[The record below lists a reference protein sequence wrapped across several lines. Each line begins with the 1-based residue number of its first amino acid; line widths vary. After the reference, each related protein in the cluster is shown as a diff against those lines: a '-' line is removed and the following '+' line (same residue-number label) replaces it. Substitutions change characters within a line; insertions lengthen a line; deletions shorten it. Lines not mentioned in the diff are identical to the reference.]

1 MSNPLVQPLNLTAHA
16 RLEKS
21 LGYEYP
27 RRWVAWHWEPDIN
40 QLMYSDGKNVGTG
53 SALAWQVFLQHP
65 QIAPQIQD
73 YGLNQ
78 TDQYWLLLDRE
89 SRNLYIGEAKV
100 IQNLLETPESLL
112 MLAGLDGNSNFL
124 GNVLGDT
131 KVAVQ
136 ETVEKIT
143 ESNFLGS
150 LKKLLPIGGAI
161 GAIASV
167 GIVAGLI
174 PCQKFQTRTNITTTP
189 LISANSESPCGEGG
203 SEDFSAYKN
212 QNKNQSALHLIGIY
226 EARGDHRID
235 YRPTGEVTVQVAKQ
249 KQPIVLALS
258 AYEPV
263 KWNIQAEPGAEISK
277 IIVNGYHDQQVV
289 GVENILVEEYS
300 YEETGQSL
308 GNFMYEWNASESQ
321 SPSSL
326 VTKLEQLTGS
336 QLTSFQGC
344 YRGTQFQ
351 VK

>member
-21 LGYEYP
+21 LGYEYS

-40 QLMYSDGKNVGTG
+40 QLMYSDGKNFGTG

-78 TDQYWLLLDRE
+78 TEQYWLLLDRE

-124 GNVLGDT
+124 GDT
-131 KVAVQ
+131 KASIQ

-143 ESNFLGS
+143 QYNFLGT
-150 LKKLLPIGGAI
+150 LKKLLPIAGAI

-174 PCQKFQTRTNITTTP
+174 PCQKFQTRTNITTNP
-189 LISANSESPCGEGG
+189 VISVNSATPCGDGG
-203 SEDFSAYKN
+203 TQDFSAYKN

-263 KWNIQAEPGAEISK
+263 KWNIKAEPGAEISQ
-277 IIVNGYHDQQVV
+277 IILNGYHDQQVV
-289 GVENILVEEYS
+289 GVENVSVQEYS
-300 YEETGQSL
+300 YEETGKYL
-308 GNFMYEWNASESQ
+308 GNFMYKWNASESQ

-344 YRGTQFQ
+344 YRGNQFQ